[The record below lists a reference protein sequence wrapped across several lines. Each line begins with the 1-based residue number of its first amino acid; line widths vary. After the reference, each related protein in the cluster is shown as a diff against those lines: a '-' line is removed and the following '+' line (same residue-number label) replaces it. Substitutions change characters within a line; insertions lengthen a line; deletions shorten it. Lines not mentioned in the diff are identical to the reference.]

1 MKLAHFT
8 ERPIQLVQAIETLA
22 QRPNHTVAAQT
33 LLAEL
38 AGITVLVAHKFTN
51 DRTADGLVE
60 AFYLTIGCVSLG
72 LSQADIPHQQE
83 SELTFLLHQGAE
95 QVFQAG
101 FRHLKQLASL
111 PAQTLISDFDRDAYV
126 QQRNIKALFSELCR
140 ADPNSPW
147 TGDERYRSELLI
159 RLENQAII
167 DCAKW
172 LRKQHYA
179 GPIKNSE
186 IDASAVID
194 IALMFAILGDGRIV
208 ARTRQGEIEN
218 LIRRA
223 REMQTEVEAGWQAL
237 LEKVPS
243 EYQTL
248 LRSRMD
254 RLKSTLI
261 KKILSKTAIKT
272 VVIHIQRDFA
282 GDEQE
287 IDYD

>member
-1 MKLAHFT
+1 MKLSHYT
-8 ERPIQLVQAIETLA
+8 TRLPVLVQAIETLA
-22 QRPNHTVAAQT
+22 RHGDKRDAAQT
-33 LLAEL
+33 LLEEL
-38 AGITVLVAHKFTN
+38 AGITVLVAQKFTN

-60 AFYLTIGCVSLG
+60 AFYLTLGCVSLG
-72 LSQADIPHQQE
+72 LSQAEIPHDEE
-83 SELTFLLHQGAE
+83 SELAFLLQRGAE
-95 QVFQAG
+95 QLFQAG
-101 FRHLKQLASL
+101 FRDIKQLASL
-111 PAQTLISDFDRDAYV
+111 PAQTLISDFDNDAYV

-140 ADPNSPW
+140 ADPNTAW

-159 RLENQAII
+159 RRDNQVVI

-179 GPIKNSE
+179 GAIKNRE

-194 IALMFAILGDGRIV
+194 IAIMFAILNDGRIV

-223 REMQTEVEAGWQAL
+223 RDMQADADTGWAAL
-237 LEKVPS
+237 LASVPYD
-243 EYQTL
+243 YQII
-248 LRSRMD
+248 LRTRMD
-254 RLKSTLI
+254 KLKSTLI
-261 KKILSKTAIKT
+261 KKILSKTAMKT

-282 GDEQE
+282 GDEQD